1 MSKVGYV
8 GYGRWLAIESEEWI
22 RVGTEK
28 VNERMVLHGA
38 EKLGREASSA
48 CLV

>member
-1 MSKVGYV
+1 MAMAM
-8 GYGRWLAIESEEWI
+8 YGEEWI
-22 RVGTEK
+22 GGGTEK
-28 VNERMVLHGA
+28 VNAHVVLYGA

>member
-1 MSKVGYV
+1 MAMGMVMD
-8 GYGRWLAIESEEWI
+8 SEESI
-22 RVGTEK
+22 AGGTEK
-28 VNERMVLHGA
+28 VNGRKVLHGA